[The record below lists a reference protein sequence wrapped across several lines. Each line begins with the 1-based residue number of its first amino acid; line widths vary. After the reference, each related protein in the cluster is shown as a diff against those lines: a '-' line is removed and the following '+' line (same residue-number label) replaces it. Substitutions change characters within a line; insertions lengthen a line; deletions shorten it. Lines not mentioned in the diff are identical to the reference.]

1 MAFWK
6 KKDDAGAKTTRV
18 FFATDV
24 HGSERTFRKFLN
36 GAKFYKVDHLIMGGD
51 ITGKFLVPIVHE
63 HDSHYRVTLQGTT
76 ESIEGESALQ
86 AVKERIETLGFYHVT
101 LEEDALHAMQDS
113 QGEIDAL
120 FRQLGRERLERW
132 IALAEER
139 LAGTPIKWYV
149 TGGNDDPMDVLSVLE
164 GIESDHVVN
173 CEGKMVLVDDL
184 YPMANCGY
192 SNPTPWDTPR
202 EVEEEVL
209 EEHLEEAVQG
219 IDDFTSAIFNFHVPP
234 YDCTLDDCP
243 KLDWSTD
250 PPTPVVV
257 GGVAQSAPA
266 GSTAVRT
273 VVEKYQPMLQLCGHI
288 HESRG
293 LVKVGKT
300 TVINPGSEYGEGIL
314 RGCIVNLQP
323 GKVAGYQMTSG

>member
-1 MAFWK
+1 M
-6 KKDDAGAKTTRV
+6 
-18 FFATDV
+18 
-24 HGSERTFRKFLN
+24 
-36 GAKFYKVDHLIMGGD
+36 
-51 ITGKFLVPIVHE
+51 
-63 HDSHYRVTLQGTT
+63 
-76 ESIEGESALQ
+76 
-86 AVKERIETLGFYHVT
+86 
-101 LEEDALHAMQDS
+101 
-113 QGEIDAL
+113 
-120 FRQLGRERLERW
+120 
-132 IALAEER
+132 
-139 LAGTPIKWYV
+139 
-149 TGGNDDPMDVLSVLE
+149 TGGNDDPMDVLTVLE
-164 GIESDHVVN
+164 NIDSEHVIN
-173 CEGKMVLVDDL
+173 CEGKVVMMDDR

-209 EEHLEEAVQG
+209 EEHLEHAVEG

-250 PPTPVVV
+250 PPTPVVT
-257 GGVAQSAPA
+257 GEWRNPPRPGARRCARSWR
-266 GSTAVRT
+266 SISR
-273 VVEKYQPMLQLCGHI
+273 MLQLCGHI

>member
-1 MAFWK
+1 MALFK
-6 KKDDAGAKTTRV
+6 KKDGAGPRHTRV
-18 FFATDV
+18 FYATDI

-36 GAKFYKVDHLIMGGD
+36 GAKFYKVDHIIMGGD

-63 HDSHYRVTLQGTT
+63 HDTNYRVTLQGNV

-101 LEEDALHAMQDS
+101 LEEDELHAMQQDQS
-113 QGEIDAL
+113 EIDKL
-120 FRQLGRERLERW
+120 FQQLGRERLERW
-132 IALAEER
+132 VSLADER
-139 LAGTPIKWYV
+139 LAGTSVKWYV
-149 TGGNDDPMDVLSVLE
+149 TGGNDDHREVIDVLGEADSE
-164 GIESDHVVN
+164 HVVY
-173 CEGKMVLVDDL
+173 CEERVILVDEK

-209 EEHLEEAVQG
+209 EGHLERAVQG
-219 IDDFTSAIFNFHVPP
+219 IEDFTSAIFNMHVPP
-234 YDCTLDDCP
+234 YDCTLDECP

-250 PPTPVVV
+250 PPSPIVIA
-257 GGVAQSAPA
+257 GVAQSAA
-266 GSTAVRT
+266 VGSTAVRK
-273 VVEKYQPMLQLCGHI
+273 VVEKYQPLLLLTGHI

-293 LVKVGKT
+293 LVKLGRT

-314 RGCIVNLQP
+314 RGCIVTLEP
-323 GKVAGYQMTSG
+323 GKVVGYQMTSG

>member
-1 MAFWK
+1 MALFK
-6 KKDDAGAKTTRV
+6 KKDGGGHTRV
-18 FFATDV
+18 FYATDI

-36 GAKFYKVDHLIMGGD
+36 GAKFYKVDHIIMGGD

-63 HDSHYRVTLQGTT
+63 RDSHFRVTLQGST

-86 AVKERIETLGFYHVT
+86 AVKDRIETLGFYHVT
-101 LEEDALHAMQDS
+101 LEEDELRAMQED
-113 QGEIDAL
+113 QGEIDKL

-132 IALAEER
+132 IALADER
-139 LAGTPIKWYV
+139 LAGTPVKWYV
-149 TGGNDDPMDVLSVLE
+149 TGGNDDPADVLTVLE
-164 GIESDHVVN
+164 SARSEHVVN
-173 CEGKMVLVDDL
+173 CEERVVQVDDK

-209 EEHLEEAVQG
+209 EVHLERAVQG
-219 IDDFTSAIFNFHVPP
+219 IEDFTSAIFNMHVPP
-234 YDCTLDDCP
+234 YDCTLDECP

-250 PPTPVVV
+250 PPSPIVIA
-257 GGVAQSAPA
+257 GVAQSAA
-266 GSTAVRT
+266 VGSTAVRKIID
-273 VVEKYQPMLQLCGHI
+273 KYQPLLMLTGHI

-293 LVKVGKT
+293 LVKIGRT

-314 RGCIVNLQP
+314 RGCIVTLEP
-323 GKVAGYQMTSG
+323 GKVVGYQMTSG